1 MPTSRIE
8 LHTRSWCV
16 EVLTFPLHDHILT
29 SMINLAARYY
39 TYYYAT
45 RPAGCGSRRM
55 RV

>member
-8 LHTRSWCV
+8 LHTRSLCD
-16 EVLTFPLHDHILT
+16 EVLTFPLNAHIHDC
-29 SMINLAARYY
+29 MINLAARYY